1 MNNTDEN
8 RAPCRL
14 FHAQVFPHNRFVH
27 TSRVERDERTI
38 NSNKA
43 KHIKLPVRK
52 NFKAHLSCYISK
64 AEHSMFRSLRMI
76 PIMEADGSV
85 MQAMNFI
92 LTAELLLR
100 EQIIK
105 AYLLTGEG
113 NSKLM
118 EG

>member
-1 MNNTDEN
+1 M
-8 RAPCRL
+8 
-14 FHAQVFPHNRFVH
+14 
-27 TSRVERDERTI
+27 

-43 KHIKLPVRK
+43 KHIKLPVGK
-52 NFKAHLSCYISK
+52 NNFKAHLSCCISEAK
-64 AEHSMFRSLRMI
+64 HSMSRSLRMI

-113 NSKLM
+113 NSELM
-118 EG
+118 EEWEERTD